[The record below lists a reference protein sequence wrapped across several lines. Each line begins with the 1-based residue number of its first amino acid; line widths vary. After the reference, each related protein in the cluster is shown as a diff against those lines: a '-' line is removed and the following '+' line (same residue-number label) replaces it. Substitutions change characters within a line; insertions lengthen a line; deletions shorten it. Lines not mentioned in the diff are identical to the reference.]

1 MPNAFECVP
10 LALADAAKLAD
21 LMAVELAQR
30 DPGCAHS
37 TPKRYGYSGWPP
49 A

>member
-1 MPNAFECVP
+1 MQIGYAAP
-10 LALADAAKLAD
+10 LSRAPKLAD

-37 TPKRYGYSGWPP
+37 TPRRYEYSGWPP